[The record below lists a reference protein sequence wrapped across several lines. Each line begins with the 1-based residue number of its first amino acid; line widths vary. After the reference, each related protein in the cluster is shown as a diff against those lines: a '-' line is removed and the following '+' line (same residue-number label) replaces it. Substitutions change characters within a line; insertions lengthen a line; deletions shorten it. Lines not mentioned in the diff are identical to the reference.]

1 MTIDA
6 RALLQ
11 TLEETP
17 AQSGSALAERFGV
30 TRAAIWKQ
38 VESLRLLGAPIVA
51 KAGQGYRLCAPLDLL
66 AAGDI
71 QARLH
76 ELAAESACSIDVLWQ
91 IDSTS
96 SEMMRRAQAGEAR
109 TSACF
114 AELQSAGR
122 GRRGRAWHTP
132 LGGGLAFSL
141 LQGFD
146 SAMSSLAGLSLV
158 AGIGVVRALADLGYR
173 DLGLKW
179 PNDVQAGG
187 RKLAGILIE
196 LGGDALGPCHAVLGI
211 GINVHLAL
219 DAGERIDQPWTDLSR
234 LSVAQVPARNR
245 LAAQLLFRLL
255 QVLDQFRAQGFSSFV
270 AEFAQYDVLRGH
282 SITII
287 NGQHRSHG
295 VAIGV
300 DGVGILRVATADG
313 EILVNSGEV
322 SVRAVSGTLT

>member
-1 MTIDA
+1 MIEA

-38 VESLRLLGAPIVA
+38 IESLRLLGAPIAA

-66 AAGDI
+66 DAEDI
-71 QARLH
+71 QLRLRK
-76 ELAAESACSIDVLWQ
+76 LAPDSACAIEVFWQ
-91 IDSTS
+91 LDSTS
-96 SEMMRRAQAGEAR
+96 SEMMRRAQAGAAK
-109 TSACF
+109 TGACF

-122 GRRGRAWHTP
+122 GRRGRSWHTP

-141 LQGFD
+141 STQFE

-158 AGIGVVRALADLGYR
+158 VGIGVMRALSDLGYR

-179 PNDVQAGG
+179 PNDVQAEG

-196 LGGDALGPCHAVLGI
+196 LGGDALGPCHAVIGI
-211 GINVHLAL
+211 GINVRLGH
-219 DAGERIDQPWTDLSR
+219 DADERIDQAWTDLSLISDAR
-234 LSVAQVPARNR
+234 VPARNR

-255 QVLDQFRAQGFSSFV
+255 QVLDQFKAQGFASF
-270 AEFAQYDVLRGH
+270 ADEFAQYDVLRGR
-282 SITII
+282 TICI
-287 NGQHRSHG
+287 VNGQHRTQG
-295 VAIGV
+295 VASGV
-300 DGVGILRVATADG
+300 DDAGILRVATADG

-322 SVRAVSGTLT
+322 SVRAVSEAST